1 MTPVARIGRKLQPK
15 SPGSIDFLF
24 ERYGERYRWIAVA
37 TIGLGTFAVLLMS
50 TIVNVAIPEIMGA
63 YGIGQS
69 DAQWLSTG
77 YLASSTV
84 SMLMSSW
91 CLNKVGIQNTF
102 FWSTLVF
109 IGSSI
114 LGAVSPNADVLI
126 LSRVIQG
133 FSYGFFLPLSMY
145 LMTRIFPP
153 EKQGM
158 GMGIFGILAVMGPA
172 VGPYIGGITVDTFGW
187 RAVFFIPLP
196 LAILSLP
203 LAIKFLP
210 GADKNQK
217 VGKLD
222 WQGLVWLSICIFH
235 LLVGLSN
242 GQKHGWDSDFVF
254 FCLLITAVSAL
265 GFFYRQQRSAS
276 PLMDLSLF
284 KNRNYAMAAI
294 VSALYG
300 AALFG
305 GMYAVPLFLQAVQ
318 ELTATK
324 AGLALL
330 PAGLI
335 LTIAFP
341 ICGKLSDRTPPHW
354 MILSGMLLLAYSS
367 AIMVTANQ
375 FTAFWTICGWLIINR
390 IGMAMVMPSLNVA
403 AFSTLQPAQLTQAS
417 GTINFV
423 RQIGGAFGVNLTSVY
438 LDRSTSYHM
447 DYITSTQD
455 AANPQTQSMLAQ
467 LMPGLHQSGIEEAF
481 QEPMAAWILSKE
493 LYSQAL
499 TLGFQDT
506 FLITGVVMFLAI
518 IPSIALRKAAHPHL
532 K

>member
-1 MTPVARIGRKLQPK
+1 MTPAARIGRKLQLK
-15 SPGSIDFLF
+15 SPGSIEYLF
-24 ERYGERYRWIAVA
+24 ERYGEKYRWLAIA

-63 YGIGQS
+63 YGIDQS

-102 FWSTLVF
+102 FGSTLVF

-114 LGAVSPNADVLI
+114 LGAISPNADILI

-153 EKQGM
+153 EQQGM
-158 GMGIFGILAVMGPA
+158 GMGIFGLLAVLGPA
-172 VGPYIGGITVDTFGW
+172 IGPYIGGLTVDSLGW

-196 LAILSLP
+196 LAVLSLP
-203 LAIKFLP
+203 LTILFLP
-210 GADKNQK
+210 GPDKSQDP
-217 VGKLD
+217 GKLD
-222 WQGLVWLSICIFH
+222 WQGLIWLSIAIVH
-235 LLVGLSN
+235 LLIGLSN
-242 GQKHGWDSDFVF
+242 GQKLGWNSDSVVF
-254 FCLLITAVSAL
+254 CFLVTVISAL
-265 GFFYRQQRSAS
+265 GFFYRQQRCQS
-276 PLMDLSLF
+276 PLMDLQLF
-284 KNRNYAMAAI
+284 KNHNYAMTSI
-294 VSALYG
+294 VSAVYG

-330 PAGLI
+330 PAGLV
-335 LTIAFP
+335 LAVAFLV
-341 ICGKLSDRTPPHW
+341 CGKLSDRTPPHW
-354 MILSGMLLLAYSS
+354 MIISGMLLLAYSS
-367 AIMVTANQ
+367 AIMVTADQ
-375 FTAFWTICGWLIINR
+375 STAFATICWWLIISR
-390 IGMAMVMPSLNVA
+390 IGMAMVMPSLNIA
-403 AFSTLQPAQLTQAS
+403 SFSTLQPQQLTQAS
-417 GTINFV
+417 GTINFI
-423 RQIGGAFGVNLTSVY
+423 RQIGGAFGVTLTSVY
-438 LDRSTSYHM
+438 LNRSTSYHM

-455 AANPQTQSMLAQ
+455 AANPQTQSVIAQ
-467 LMPGLHQSGIEEAF
+467 LIPGLHQSGVEQAY
-481 QEPMAAWILSKE
+481 QEPLAAWILSKE
-493 LYSQAL
+493 LYAQAL

-506 FLITGVVMFLAI
+506 FLITGIVMFLAI
-518 IPSIALRKAAHPHL
+518 IPSIALRNVAHPHQ